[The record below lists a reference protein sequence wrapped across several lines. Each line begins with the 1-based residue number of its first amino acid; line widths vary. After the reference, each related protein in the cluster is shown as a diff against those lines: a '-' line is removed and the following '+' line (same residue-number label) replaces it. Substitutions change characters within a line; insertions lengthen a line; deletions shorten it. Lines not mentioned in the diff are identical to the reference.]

1 MESRNL
7 LVSCASVLILW
18 VSCVIVTRHDVR
30 EAAWSVLPLCH
41 LFLPKVICRLVK
53 VGFFLFQQKLEEGDD
68 VICVFLQR
76 SGITVGLTQADLRSL
91 LCQVSFDHR
100 LTTFSWLPSC
110 EYVILDCSKQKKQNV
125 FVASTSGESLL
136 TSLFAFWLIS
146 IRVNPWRAQ
155 LFAQIKF
162 KS

>member
-1 MESRNL
+1 MR
-7 LVSCASVLILW
+7 ASILW
-18 VSCVIVTRHDVR
+18 VSCVIVTRHDIR
-30 EAAWSVLPLCH
+30 EAAWSILPLCH

-76 SGITVGLTQADLRSL
+76 SGIAVGITQADLRSL

-155 LFAQIKF
+155 PFAQIKF

>member
-1 MESRNL
+1 MILRLCRIKYLLVKVRTLKRILLLITLSYRVYEKGRSERLWDLLESRNL

-18 VSCVIVTRHDVR
+18 VSCVIVTCHDVR

-76 SGITVGLTQADLRSL
+76 SGIAVGITQADLRSL

-110 EYVILDCSKQKKQNV
+110 E
-125 FVASTSGESLL
+125 
-136 TSLFAFWLIS
+136 
-146 IRVNPWRAQ
+146 
-155 LFAQIKF
+155 
-162 KS
+162 

>member
-1 MESRNL
+1 M
-7 LVSCASVLILW
+7 LW
-18 VSCVIVTRHDVR
+18 VAGVRVTRHDIR
-30 EAAWSVLPLCH
+30 EATWSVLPLCYP
-41 LFLPKVICRLVK
+41 FLPNVIYRLVK

-100 LTTFSWLPSC
+100 LTTFNWLRSC

-155 LFAQIKF
+155 PFAQIKF

>member
-1 MESRNL
+1 MR
-7 LVSCASVLILW
+7 ASILW
-18 VSCVIVTRHDVR
+18 ISCVIVTRHDIR
-30 EAAWSVLPLCH
+30 EAALSVFPLCH
-41 LFLPKVICRLVK
+41 PFLPKVICRLVK

-155 LFAQIKF
+155 PFAQIKF